1 MTDDARMEFERLLAE
16 TRPKLHRY
24 CARMAGSAVE
34 GEDIVQ
40 DAMMKAIAAL
50 PEVGH
55 LDNPVGWL
63 FRIAHNTALDFLRQ
77 HARAPVMQP
86 DEDLIGMASDTAP
99 EEGEEIAAVSLSI
112 FLRLPALQRSA
123 VILKDVLGH
132 DLEEVTS
139 ITGVTPAAAKS
150 ALQRGRERLRAV
162 ARESQDIQVPTL
174 SPDMQVRLTAYV
186 EGFRTGDFDAV
197 RRMLADEVKLDLV
210 GKLTARAKDTV
221 SEYYGRYAAAAARWA
236 YAAGVV
242 DGRPAMLVFNRQVG
256 LTEPAYFVSL
266 TFKGDRVVAIHD
278 FLFASYAMEGISLS
292 VHSAHLPP
300 TSAL

>member
-132 DLEEVTS
+132 SLEEVTS
-139 ITGVTPAAAKS
+139 ITGATPAAAKS

-162 ARESQDIQVPTL
+162 AREPQDIQVPTL
-174 SPDMQVRLTAYV
+174 SADMQVRLTAYV

-242 DGRPAMLVFNRQVG
+242 DGQPAMLVFNRQVG

-278 FLFASYAMEGISLS
+278 FLFAPYAMEGISLS

>member
-1 MTDDARMEFERLLAE
+1 MTDDARMEFERLLVE

-86 DEDLIGMASDTAP
+86 DEDLIGLASDTAP

-132 DLEEVTS
+132 GLEEVTS

-162 ARESQDIQVPTL
+162 AREPQDIQVPTL
-174 SPDMQVRLTAYV
+174 SADMQVRLTAYV

-242 DGRPAMLVFNRQVG
+242 DGQPAMLVFNRQVG

-278 FLFASYAMEGISLS
+278 FLFAPYAMEGISLS

>member
-86 DEDLIGMASDTAP
+86 DEDLIGLASDTAP

-150 ALQRGRERLRAV
+150 ALQRGRERLRAA

-174 SPDMQVRLTAYV
+174 SADMQVRLTAYV

-278 FLFASYAMEGISLS
+278 FLFAPYAMEGISLS